1 MSRDS
6 SVKYYQ
12 VNREMRQKM
21 LVNDIKV
28 FLKKKNKKKA
38 VI

>member
-6 SVKYYQ
+6 SVKYYR
-12 VNREMRQKM
+12 VNREILQKR

>member
-6 SVKYYQ
+6 SVKYYR
-12 VNREMRQKM
+12 VNREVLQKR

-38 VI
+38 VT

>member
-12 VNREMRQKM
+12 VNREVLQKR

-38 VI
+38 VT

>member
-6 SVKYYQ
+6 SVKYYR
-12 VNREMRQKM
+12 VNREILQKR

-38 VI
+38 VM

>member
-12 VNREMRQKM
+12 VNREMRQKR

-38 VI
+38 VM

>member
-12 VNREMRQKM
+12 VNREILQKR